1 MSDQK
6 RVKVLIAGG
15 SVAGLTLANILEQL
29 GIEYLVLEKYGKIAP
44 DVGASIGIF
53 PNGFRILDQLGCYDA
68 IKGLVEGADAFQTLN
83 MRNEHGQV
91 ISELKDAS
99 KKFNARSLGYEPIFV
114 DRQMIIQIL
123 YNSLR
128 DQSKVLTKKGVTR
141 VEQTTGGVLV
151 TTDDGRIFRGDV
163 LVGADGIH
171 STVRREM
178 WRLADQDNT
187 GFFPMDERSSVPTE
201 YCCIFGISQP
211 NDKFPKYSSQNIQGQ
226 KYSYLVATG
235 PNDRIYWFLFKK
247 LPDVAR
253 GLYDKIPRFTD
264 EQRDALAAEHA
275 NDLVSDTLTFGE
287 LYATRTTATL
297 QALPEVVFQRW
308 HYDRIITIGDAA
320 HKFNPIGGQGGNS
333 AIEDA
338 AVFADQLYALISN
351 SDSLGPTDTQISQI
365 LAETQRIRFPRA
377 IKFLKASHD
386 NQSMQAQDTIISKF
400 VARYIVPLSGP
411 EKVLEMICEGTRGAA
426 RINAL
431 PMPKRPHSELWD
443 DEREPRGFAWKHVIC
458 AISVGVAAFAAVAA
472 KNGQRSVASL
482 PKLMLGAGVG
492 SE

>member
-6 RVKVLIAGG
+6 YAKVLIAGG

-29 GIEYLVLEKYGKIAP
+29 GIDYPVLEKYGKIAP
-44 DVGASIGIF
+44 DVGASIGMF

-91 ISELKDAS
+91 VLEVKDAS
-99 KKFNARSLGYEPIFV
+99 KKFNERLGYESIFV

-123 YNSLR
+123 YDNLR
-128 DQSKVLTKKGVTR
+128 DKSKVLTKMGVTK
-141 VEQTTGGVLV
+141 VEQITGGVLV
-151 TTDDGRIFRGDV
+151 TTDDGNTFRGDV

-171 STVRREM
+171 ST
-178 WRLADQDNT
+178 
-187 GFFPMDERSSVPTE
+187 
-201 YCCIFGISQP
+201 
-211 NDKFPKYSSQNIQGQ
+211 
-226 KYSYLVATG
+226 
-235 PNDRIYWFLFKK
+235 K
-247 LPDVAR
+247 LPDVTR
-253 GLYDKIPRFTD
+253 GLYDKIPRFAD

-287 LYATRTTATL
+287 LYSTRTTANL
-297 QALPEVVFQRW
+297 QALPEVVFKKW
-308 HYDRIITIGDAA
+308 HYNRIITIGDAA

-338 AVFADQLYALISN
+338 AVLADRLHKVISTSN
-351 SDSLGPTDTQISQI
+351 MTSLTDAQISQA

-377 IKFLKASHD
+377 TKFLKTSHD
-386 NQSMQAQDTIISKF
+386 NQSMQAQDTFISKLI
-400 VARYIVPLSGP
+400 ARYILPLSGP
-411 EKVLEMICEGTRGAA
+411 EKIVKIICEGARGAA

-443 DEREPRGFAWKHVIC
+443 DEQTP
-458 AISVGVAAFAAVAA
+458 SVGGDWKRVWYLVATGTTVLSVLAASGAQL
-472 KNGQRSVASL
+472 KPASL
-482 PKLMLGAGVG
+482 SGLLLSITGKA
-492 SE
+492 

>member
-1 MSDQK
+1 MSNQK

-99 KKFNARSLGYEPIFV
+99 KKFNARYVKHWHAKVHTDNSSLGYEPIFV

-123 YNSLR
+123 YNNLR
-128 DQSKVLTKKGVTR
+128 DKSKVLTKKGVTR
-141 VEQTTGGVLV
+141 VEQTTEGVLV
-151 TTDDGRIFRGDV
+151 TTDDGRTFCGDV

-275 NDLVSDTLTFGE
+275 NHLVSDTLTFGE

-297 QALPEVVFQRW
+297 QALPEVVFKRW
-308 HYDRIITIGDAA
+308 HFNRIITIGDAA
-320 HKFNPIGGQGGNS
+320 HKVRLLCSLIHS
-333 AIEDA
+333 
-338 AVFADQLYALISN
+338 QLMR
-351 SDSLGPTDTQISQI
+351 T
-365 LAETQRIRFPRA
+365 
-377 IKFLKASHD
+377 
-386 NQSMQAQDTIISKF
+386 
-400 VARYIVPLSGP
+400 
-411 EKVLEMICEGTRGAA
+411 
-426 RINAL
+426 
-431 PMPKRPHSELWD
+431 
-443 DEREPRGFAWKHVIC
+443 
-458 AISVGVAAFAAVAA
+458 
-472 KNGQRSVASL
+472 
-482 PKLMLGAGVG
+482 
-492 SE
+492 